1 MTRRRSFLFLGLVLL
16 LLAGAAAWQVQADRR
31 DGKAA
36 YDRGVAALGRGDART
51 ARIELLNA
59 IRAEPRSV
67 AVRMAQARALV
78 ELEDGA
84 AAQAEVER
92 ARALGAS
99 AAATRVPLA
108 QALLLQGDVD
118 AALAQATAADVDP
131 RDRALASRIAGRAW
145 LSKGDMVAASAAFEK
160 ALALAPGQAEGWI
173 DLGRYRLAAGDQAG
187 AIIAADRAVVLA
199 PQSAEA
205 IAFRGEMTRGQ
216 YGLAAALPWFE
227 RALALAPDHVPTL
240 TDYAATLADMGE
252 AGRMLSVTR
261 HILLLEPGHPR
272 AYLMQAVMAA
282 RAEDYG
288 LARALLGRTQGALDD
303 EPATM
308 LLRGVLHLQEG
319 NAVLAAD
326 PLGRLVAM
334 QPDNRQARI
343 LLGRAQMEAGDLSA
357 AAATL
362 TPLVV
367 QGDADPYTL
376 TLAARVQEGL
386 GDRSMAE
393 DMLGRAAWPVR
404 PAAAIFTRPGD
415 AALLDQGAP
424 PSSATAGDNIPYI
437 RALMNGGRL
446 DEAADRARLLARA
459 NPGAPDAQILW
470 GDALGHARRWAEA
483 ARAYEAAA
491 NIRFS
496 QNAALRLANAW
507 ARAGDPARARQ
518 VMTLFLTQNPASL
531 EGRRLAGAM
540 ALEAGDWRTAR
551 RLLEAVRAQAGDN
564 DALLMAGLARAAME
578 VGDGGQARILAAHAY
593 RLLPGNPV
601 TADIYGWVLTRSGAK
616 GMAAID
622 LLEKAA
628 ALAPGHPLI
637 RAHLAEAYGAAG
649 RTREALAMRRGL
661 AAS

>member
-1 MTRRRSFLFLGLVLL
+1 MTRRRLFLFLGIAAL
-16 LLAGAAAWQVQADRR
+16 LLAGAAAWQVHGDRR

-36 YDRGVAALGRGDART
+36 YDRGIAALGRGDART

-59 IRAEPRSV
+59 IRAEPRSI
-67 AVRMAQARALV
+67 AVRLAQARALAG
-78 ELEDGA
+78 LEDGA
-84 AAQAEVER
+84 GAQAEVER

-99 AAATRVPLA
+99 AAATRVLLA
-108 QALLLQGDVD
+108 QALLLQGDAD
-118 AALAQATAADVDP
+118 AALAQAMAEDVDL
-131 RDRALASRIAGRAW
+131 RDRALASRIAGRA
-145 LSKGDMVAASAAFEK
+145 LLAKGDMVAASAAFDK
-160 ALALAPGQAEGWI
+160 ALALAPAQAEGWI

-187 AIIAADRAVVLA
+187 AIMAADRAVALE
-199 PQSAEA
+199 PRSAKA
-205 IAFRGEMTRGQ
+205 IAFRGEMTRSQ

-227 RALALAPDHVPTL
+227 RALALSPDHVPTL
-240 TDYAATLADMGE
+240 SAYAATLADMGE

-261 HILLLEPGHPR
+261 HILTLQPGHPR

-288 LARALLGRTQGALDD
+288 LARVLLGRTQGALDG

-326 PLGRLVAM
+326 PLERLVAM

-343 LLGRAQMEAGDLSA
+343 LLARARMEAGDLP
-357 AAATL
+357 AAATAL
-362 TPLVV
+362 APLVV
-367 QGDADPYTL
+367 RGDADPYTL
-376 TLAARVQEGL
+376 TLAARVQVGL
-386 GDRSMAE
+386 GDRPMAE

-404 PAAAIFTRPGD
+404 PAAANFAYQGD

-424 PSSATAGDNIPYI
+424 PSSATAQDNIPYI

-446 DEAADRARLLARA
+446 GEAADRARLLASA

-470 GDALGHARRWAEA
+470 GDALGRAGRWAEA

-496 QNAALRLANAW
+496 QNVALRLANAW
-507 ARAGDPARARQ
+507 ARSGDPARARQ
-518 VMTLFLTQNPASL
+518 VVTLFLAQNPASL

-551 RLLEAVRAQAGDN
+551 RLLEAVRAQTGAN
-564 DALLMAGLARAAME
+564 DALLMAGLARASME
-578 VGDGGQARILAAHAY
+578 LGDGGRARIFAAHAY
-593 RLLPGNPV
+593 QLLPGNPV

-616 GMAAID
+616 GPAAID

-637 RAHLAEAYGAAG
+637 RAHLAEARGLAG
-649 RTREALAMRRGL
+649 RTGEASATQRGL
-661 AAS
+661 AVS